1 MYSGVESVIR
11 IAQSKQQL
19 QALYTAVSEAFDA
32 GESGAALSALMCDG
46 VDRLLVDLW
55 RQQAP
60 QAVSCV
66 DLVAVGGYGRGEL
79 APQSDWDLWF
89 LVQESCPAK
98 AEQEM
103 QEFLVLLWDIGAKI
117 GHAVRTVKET
127 MVHVNEDWESATA
140 AMESRLLI
148 GPGDLFDQMQN
159 RLNRFFKRKRKNFV
173 EAKLVE
179 LEERHARTGG
189 TAFLM
194 EPDIKEGRGGLRDV
208 QSAFWIAKAW
218 YGSDDIEG
226 LVEKG
231 AISERERDQLLSAQD
246 FLWRCRAGLHLEVK
260 RTSDRL
266 GFEQQASL
274 AERLQYHTVEHHP
287 AVDVF
292 MKTYFRHIGRIARV
306 TGMLYMHFQ
315 EQLHP
320 QHFTFTRNIG
330 DGFTLEG
337 QRLGISNDDIFRQD
351 PLRLLRVFHAA
362 QQGRRL
368 LSSQALRRI
377 RADVLLINDEFRAN
391 PEAHQIFL
399 QILRSK
405 RNVHWVLKE
414 MNDTGVLG
422 RFIPEFR
429 EVVGL
434 GQFNQYHAYTVD
446 EHTIRAVGEA
456 RNFWHRERE
465 MRLALANDVC
475 QKIHRSELLYI
486 ALIFHDIA
494 KALPGDHSELGA
506 LMAKNFC
513 QRIGL
518 DQDASDLVEWLV
530 LEHLLMAVKS
540 QRSDLSD
547 SEVIRAFAE
556 RIGNRGRLHYLLL
569 LTVADIAAVGPN
581 IWNEW
586 KGSLLQQLYLLTEQ
600 HLLSDETV
608 TETAGRL
615 YRTRV
620 ETVLA
625 QAGGDADS
633 MKAALS
639 LLSRQCMMHF
649 PPRQLL
655 HIIKLI
661 ADNDGDAVKY
671 WVDSERSETMFFIIA
686 HERSGLF
693 ASLAAL
699 LTSGHASIMA
709 AQAYAMADGRVLD
722 VFHLQ
727 GADGS
732 HFNINSDLERLEF
745 RICNMLQKDEMGKID
760 LDRSF
765 KVSLLMQ
772 RVPVRARELPQ
783 ASYQETAIEVSS
795 ADQPRLLARL
805 ADVISVEGYN
815 LHGASVSTFGER
827 AVDVFFLT
835 SKDSGKLSTEQIVAL
850 CDLLVDTARLPEAE

>member
-1 MYSGVESVIR
+1 M
-11 IAQSKQQL
+11 
-19 QALYTAVSEAFDA
+19 
-32 GESGAALSALMCDG
+32 
-46 VDRLLVDLW
+46 
-55 RQQAP
+55 
-60 QAVSCV
+60 
-66 DLVAVGGYGRGEL
+66 
-79 APQSDWDLWF
+79 
-89 LVQESCPAK
+89 K
-98 AEQEM
+98 A
-103 QEFLVLLWDIGAKI
+103 
-117 GHAVRTVKET
+117 
-127 MVHVNEDWESATA
+127 
-140 AMESRLLI
+140 
-148 GPGDLFDQMQN
+148 
-159 RLNRFFKRKRKNFV
+159 
-173 EAKLVE
+173 
-179 LEERHARTGG
+179 
-189 TAFLM
+189 
-194 EPDIKEGRGGLRDV
+194 
-208 QSAFWIAKAW
+208 
-218 YGSDDIEG
+218 
-226 LVEKG
+226 
-231 AISERERDQLLSAQD
+231 
-246 FLWRCRAGLHLEVK
+246 
-260 RTSDRL
+260 
-266 GFEQQASL
+266 
-274 AERLQYHTVEHHP
+274 
-287 AVDVF
+287 
-292 MKTYFRHIGRIARV
+292 YFRHIGRIARV

-320 QHFTFTRNIG
+320 QHFTFTHNIS

-337 QRLGISNDDIFRQD
+337 QRLGISDDGIFRQD

-377 RADVLLINDEFRAN
+377 RADVLLIDDEFRAN
-391 PEAHQIFL
+391 PEAHRIFL

-456 RNFWHRERE
+456 RNFWHRKRE

-506 LMAKNFC
+506 LMARNFC

-518 DQDASDLVEWLV
+518 DQDATDLVEWLV

-547 SEVIRAFAE
+547 PEVIRAFAE
-556 RIGNRGRLHYLLL
+556 RIGNKGRLHYLLL

-581 IWNEW
+581 VWNEW

-600 HLLSDETV
+600 HLLGDETV

-620 ETVLA
+620 ETVLE
-625 QAGGDADS
+625 QAGGNADS
-633 MKAALS
+633 MQAALS

-661 ADNDGDAVKY
+661 ADNNGDAVKF
-671 WVDSERSETMFFIIA
+671 WVDNERSETMFFIIA
-686 HERSGLF
+686 RERSGLF

-732 HFNINSDLERLEF
+732 HFNIKSDLERLQS
-745 RICNMLQKDEMGKID
+745 RICNMLQQGEMGKIE
-760 LDRSF
+760 LGRSF

-772 RVPVRARELPQ
+772 RVPVRAVELPQ
-783 ASYQETAIEVSS
+783 ASYQETAIEVSA

-805 ADVISVEGYN
+805 ADVISVEGYD

-835 SKDSGKLSTEQIVAL
+835 GKDSGKLSTEQIVAL